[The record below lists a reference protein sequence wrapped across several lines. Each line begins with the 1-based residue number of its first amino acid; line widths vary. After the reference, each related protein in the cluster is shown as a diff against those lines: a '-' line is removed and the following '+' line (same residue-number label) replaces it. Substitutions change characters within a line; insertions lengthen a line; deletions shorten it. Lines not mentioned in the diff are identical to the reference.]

1 MIDNGGKYNYNLI
14 IYKKTKEELIMDNQ
28 FSRFT
33 KLLGESAV
41 DKLALSRV
49 AVFGIGG
56 VGGYAVEA
64 LARSGVGTLD
74 LIDNDTVALS
84 NLNRQIIA
92 LHSTI
97 GRYKVDAAEE
107 RIADINPAAKVNTY
121 KMFYLPETADEFD
134 FTEYDY
140 IVDAVDTVSAKI
152 SLAERAYSAGV
163 PIISAMGTGNKL
175 DATCLTV
182 TDINKTKVCPLAKV
196 MRYELRKRGI
206 KKLKVVY
213 SEEIPIKPEEDPRTP
228 GSTAFVPGAAGL
240 IMAGEVIKDL
250 LKESE

>member
-1 MIDNGGKYNYNLI
+1 
-14 IYKKTKEELIMDNQ
+14 MDNQ
-28 FSRFT
+28 FSRLS
-33 KLLGESAV
+33 KLLGEDATE
-41 DKLALSRV
+41 KLKKVRV

-92 LHSTI
+92 LHSTV
-97 GRYKVDAAEE
+97 GRYKADVMAE
-107 RIADINPAAKVNTY
+107 RVADINPKAKVNTY
-121 KMFYLPETADEFD
+121 KVFYLPETAEEFD
-134 FTEYDY
+134 FTKYDY

-152 SLAERAYSAGV
+152 SLAERACAAGV

-175 DATCLTV
+175 DATRLCV
-182 TDINKTKVCPLAKV
+182 TDINKTSVCPLAKV

-213 SEEIPIKPEEDPRTP
+213 SEEIPIKPEDDPRTP

-240 IMAGEVIKDL
+240 IIAGEVIKDIL
-250 LKESE
+250 NGVNK